1 MKKTALLNYIFDMA
15 EEMFLMS
22 SSQRLTPDH
31 FVVITIRILNS
42 ANDNAL
48 DESLNTPEILQE
60 IKKARNVFNR
70 YNVNFIE
77 VINNLLNTVNSLD
90 YVPTAD
96 EELFEEILN
105 NVDEDSI
112 LTTDALLNMV
122 FDNPTD
128 AIRKTIIDASEDR
141 TITLGNTD
149 EIGFKTEIED
159 LFGAFKKRPEERRRN
174 PEPESFDDE
183 FEDDDLK
190 EEPEENLA
198 QIITDTQRI
207 QSFLLENVYGQDNAI
222 NNFVSGYFQSRI
234 KAISGKEVK
243 KPSSVFLFAGP
254 PGVGKTFLSEKVA
267 EALGLPFKRFDMSEY
282 ITHEEGVGLFAG
294 TQRSY
299 KNAKEGL
306 VTSFVADNPK
316 CVILFD
322 EIEKAHLN
330 IMNLFLQILE
340 GGRLTDRY
348 TEEEV
353 SFTQAIIIFTTNAGK
368 NLYEET
374 ECINLSTIPR
384 KKIIKAL
391 ASDKKP
397 MSDEPLFPPAIC
409 SRFSAETVV
418 MFNFLDANNLA
429 TIAKRELNKDIEAFE
444 SATGVK
450 ITLDNAIPSTIL
462 FSEGGNADARS
473 VSGRAKAF
481 FHEELYELLRLVS
494 AEGITSLK
502 EIKVNVSM
510 DNCDEDSANL
520 FVNSQN
526 PQILVFSNNPNITKC
541 SEILSNMTCHIVDN
555 LEDAKKIMFDNDIT
569 LVLGDIHCNT
579 KNERKVLNVE
589 DIDSAGIEF
598 LDYVLTKTT
607 VPTYIIQENDGDI
620 SDQEFLSF
628 ARIGARDVI
637 TASFDDPEKF
647 VALITERCDIAYK
660 QSKMLKLARE
670 SKVLSYK
677 TSQTLSED
685 GSVAEI
691 NLYNFHLSL
700 VTDVED
706 DGSVLDSVSRPNVK
720 FDKVIGAKDA
730 KEELAYFVEY
740 LKDPIKYVRKGV
752 AAPKGVLLYGPPG
765 TGKTLLAKAMAG
777 ESNLTFIAAEGNQ
790 FIKDGPEGVHNI
802 FKTARKYA
810 PSILFV
816 DEIDAIGKNRNVT
829 DAYSSILTAFLTEMD
844 GFKTDTSKPVFV
856 LAATNYSI
864 EEDSARSLDAALL
877 RRFDRRICVD
887 LPNKDERRQ
896 FLEMKIKQHPNVN
909 LSENQL
915 QNACIRSTGMSLAE
929 LDSVFELALRMAIR
943 SDNMII
949 DDAIFEEAFETFNS
963 GEKKKWDKETML
975 RTARHEAGHA
985 LICWLNGEKPSYLTI
1000 VSRGDHGGYMQHG
1013 DSENKFGYT
1022 KAELRGLIRT
1032 SMGGRAA
1039 EVVYYGNEDGIS
1051 TGPSGDIYSATR
1063 TAEHM
1068 ICYYG
1073 MDEEFGISR
1082 IGHDALTFNYEKVRQ
1097 RINQILEEE
1106 LKKAIELISKN
1117 KNAIDALV
1125 DALLENSQLRENEID
1140 EILSA
1145 NVTND

>member
-1 MKKTALLNYIFDMA
+1 
-15 EEMFLMS
+15 
-22 SSQRLTPDH
+22 
-31 FVVITIRILNS
+31 
-42 ANDNAL
+42 
-48 DESLNTPEILQE
+48 
-60 IKKARNVFNR
+60 
-70 YNVNFIE
+70 
-77 VINNLLNTVNSLD
+77 
-90 YVPTAD
+90 
-96 EELFEEILN
+96 
-105 NVDEDSI
+105 
-112 LTTDALLNMV
+112 
-122 FDNPTD
+122 
-128 AIRKTIIDASEDR
+128 
-141 TITLGNTD
+141 
-149 EIGFKTEIED
+149 
-159 LFGAFKKRPEERRRN
+159 
-174 PEPESFDDE
+174 
-183 FEDDDLK
+183 
-190 EEPEENLA
+190 
-198 QIITDTQRI
+198 
-207 QSFLLENVYGQDNAI
+207 
-222 NNFVSGYFQSRI
+222 
-234 KAISGKEVK
+234 
-243 KPSSVFLFAGP
+243 
-254 PGVGKTFLSEKVA
+254 
-267 EALGLPFKRFDMSEY
+267 
-282 ITHEEGVGLFAG
+282 
-294 TQRSY
+294 
-299 KNAKEGL
+299 
-306 VTSFVADNPK
+306 
-316 CVILFD
+316 
-322 EIEKAHLN
+322 
-330 IMNLFLQILE
+330 
-340 GGRLTDRY
+340 
-348 TEEEV
+348 
-353 SFTQAIIIFTTNAGK
+353 
-368 NLYEET
+368 
-374 ECINLSTIPR
+374 
-384 KKIIKAL
+384 
-391 ASDKKP
+391 
-397 MSDEPLFPPAIC
+397 AIC

-429 TIAKRELNKDIEAFE
+429 TIAKRELNMDIEAFE